1 MLKAA
6 RRDFEVANWRLDMS
20 RDFCLLAG
28 ETFPGPFG
36 DVLTNGRPNDLSA
49 NCLAGSFHSW
59 VAQSV
64 EGIENLSSGCV
75 RYVRTRESVADIDD

>member
-6 RRDFEVANWRLDMS
+6 RRNFEVADWRLDMS
-20 RDFCLLAG
+20 RDFRLLAG

-36 DVLTNGRPNDLSA
+36 NVLTNGRPNDLCA
-49 NCLAGSFHSW
+49 DRLAGSFHSW

-64 EGIENLSSGCV
+64 EGVENLSSGCV
-75 RYVRTRESVADIDD
+75 RYVRARESVADIDD